1 MELIH
6 RLIVIDSVF
15 SQPKGRPFDCIR
27 IMDHIRDNEV
37 NHQTLPHGEIA
48 IYLDHLCGQGVIQIA
63 DQSGEYTRYLT
74 AETIV
79 ETVVSNLTAVFHSP
93 TQNPNLTTL

>member
-15 SQPKGRPFDCIR
+15 SQPKGQPFDCIQ
-27 IMDHIRDNEV
+27 IMNHIRENEV

-48 IYLDHLCGQGVIQIA
+48 IYLDHLREQGVIQIA
-63 DQSGEYTRYLT
+63 DQSGEYTRYT
-74 AETIV
+74 VANANKAAEQNCSAAFLSI
-79 ETVVSNLTAVFHSP
+79 
-93 TQNPNLTTL
+93 QNPNSIQ

>member
-15 SQPKGRPFDCIR
+15 SQPKGQPFDCIQ

-37 NHQTLPHGEIA
+37 NHQTLHHGEIA
-48 IYLDHLCGQGVIQIA
+48 IYLDHLREQGVIQIA
-63 DQSGEYTRYLT
+63 DQSGEYTRYTT
-74 AETIV
+74 A
-79 ETVVSNLTAVFHSP
+79 ETVVSNLTTVFHSP
-93 TQNPNLTTL
+93 IQNSNLTTL

>member
-6 RLIVIDSVF
+6 RLNVIDSVF
-15 SQPKGRPFDCIR
+15 SQPKGQPFDCIR
-27 IMDHIRDNEV
+27 IMNHIRDNEV

-48 IYLDHLCGQGVIQIA
+48 IYLDHLREQGVIQIA
-63 DQSGEYTRYLT
+63 DQSGEYTRYTT
-74 AETIV
+74 A

>member
-15 SQPKGRPFDCIR
+15 SQPKGQPFDCIQ
-27 IMDHIRDNEV
+27 IMNHIRDNEV

-48 IYLDHLCGQGVIQIA
+48 IYLDQLREQGVVQIA
-63 DQSGEYTRYLT
+63 DQSGEYTRYTT
-74 AETIV
+74 A
-79 ETVVSNLTAVFHSP
+79 ETVVSNLTAVFDSP
-93 TQNPNLTTL
+93 IQTQNLSTL

>member
-15 SQPKGRPFDCIR
+15 SQPKGQPFDCIQ
-27 IMDHIRDNEV
+27 IMNHIRDNEV

-48 IYLDHLCGQGVIQIA
+48 IYLDHLREQGVIQIA
-63 DQSGEYTRYLT
+63 DQSGEYTRYT
-74 AETIV
+74 VATVNKAAEQNCSAAFLSI
-79 ETVVSNLTAVFHSP
+79 
-93 TQNPNLTTL
+93 QNPNSIQ

>member
-15 SQPKGRPFDCIR
+15 AQPKGQPFDCIE
-27 IMDHIRDNEV
+27 IMNHIRDNEV

-48 IYLDHLCGQGVIQIA
+48 IYLDHLREKGVIQIA
-63 DQSGEYTRYLT
+63 NQSGEYTRYT
-74 AETIV
+74 VANINNAAEQFCSAAFLSIQN
-79 ETVVSNLTAVFHSP
+79 SNSI
-93 TQNPNLTTL
+93 Q

>member
-15 SQPKGRPFDCIR
+15 SQPNGQPFDCIQ

-37 NHQTLPHGEIA
+37 NHQTLPQGEIA
-48 IYLDHLCGQGVIQIA
+48 IYLDHLREQGVVQIA

-79 ETVVSNLTAVFHSP
+79 ETVVSNLTTVFHSP
-93 TQNPNLTTL
+93 IQNSNLTTL

>member
-15 SQPKGRPFDCIR
+15 SQPKGQAFDCIQ

-37 NHQTLPHGEIA
+37 NHQTLPHGEIS
-48 IYLDHLCGQGVIQIA
+48 IYLDYLREQGVIQIA
-63 DQSGEYTRYLT
+63 DQSGEYTRYTT
-74 AETIV
+74 A
-79 ETVVSNLTAVFHSP
+79 ETVVSNLTTVFHSP
-93 TQNPNLTTL
+93 IQNSNLTTL

>member
-15 SQPKGRPFDCIR
+15 SQPKGQPFDCIQ

-37 NHQTLPHGEIA
+37 HHQTLPHGEIA
-48 IYLDHLCGQGVIQIA
+48 IYLDHLREQGVVQIA
-63 DQSGEYTRYLT
+63 DQSSEYTRYLT

-79 ETVVSNLTAVFHSP
+79 ETAVSNLTAVFHSP
-93 TQNPNLTTL
+93 IQNQNLTTL

>member
-6 RLIVIDSVF
+6 RLTVIDSVF
-15 SQPKGRPFDCIR
+15 AQPKDQSFDCIQ
-27 IMDHIRDNEV
+27 IMNHIRDNEV

-48 IYLDHLCGQGVIQIA
+48 IYLDHLREQGVIQIA
-63 DQSGEYTRYLT
+63 DQSGEYTRYTT
-74 AETIV
+74 A

-93 TQNPNLTTL
+93 IQNQNLTTL

>member
-15 SQPKGRPFDCIR
+15 AQPKGQPFDCIQ
-27 IMDHIRDNEV
+27 IMNHIRDNEV

-48 IYLDHLCGQGVIQIA
+48 IYLDHLREQGVIQIA
-63 DQSGEYTRYLT
+63 DQSGEYTRYTT
-74 AETIV
+74 A

-93 TQNPNLTTL
+93 IQTQNLSTL

>member
-15 SQPKGRPFDCIR
+15 SQPKGQPFDCIQ

-37 NHQTLPHGEIA
+37 NHQTLPHAEIA
-48 IYLDHLCGQGVIQIA
+48 IYLDHLREQGVVQIA
-63 DQSGEYTRYLT
+63 DQSGDYTRYLT

-79 ETVVSNLTAVFHSP
+79 ETVVSNLTTVFHSP
-93 TQNPNLTTL
+93 IQNSNLTTL

>member
-15 SQPKGRPFDCIR
+15 SQPKGQPFDCIQ
-27 IMDHIRDNEV
+27 IMNHIRDNEV

-48 IYLDHLCGQGVIQIA
+48 IYLDHLREQGVVQIA
-63 DQSGEYTRYLT
+63 DQSGEYTRLT
-74 AETIV
+74 VADVNTAAEQNCSAAFLSIQN
-79 ETVVSNLTAVFHSP
+79 SNSI
-93 TQNPNLTTL
+93 Q

>member
-15 SQPKGRPFDCIR
+15 SQPKGQPFDCIR
-27 IMDHIRDNEV
+27 IMNHIRDNEV

-48 IYLDHLCGQGVIQIA
+48 IYLDHLREQGVIQIA
-63 DQSGEYTRYLT
+63 DQSGEYTRYTT
-74 AETIV
+74 A
-79 ETVVSNLTAVFHSP
+79 ETVVSNLTAVFDSP
-93 TQNPNLTTL
+93 IQTQNLSTL

>member
-15 SQPKGRPFDCIR
+15 SQPKGQPFDCIQ

-37 NHQTLPHGEIA
+37 HHQTLPHGEIA
-48 IYLDHLCGQGVIQIA
+48 IYLDHLREQGVIQIA
-63 DQSGEYTRYLT
+63 DQSGEYTRYTT
-74 AETIV
+74 A

-93 TQNPNLTTL
+93 IQTQNLSTL

>member
-15 SQPKGRPFDCIR
+15 SQPKGEPFDCVQ
-27 IMDHIRDNEV
+27 IMNHIRENEI
-37 NHQTLPHGEIA
+37 NHQTLPHQEIA
-48 IYLDHLCGQGVIQIA
+48 IYLDHLREQGVVQIA

-79 ETVVSNLTAVFHSP
+79 ETVVSNLTAVFDSP
-93 TQNPNLTTL
+93 IQTQNLSTL

>member
-15 SQPKGRPFDCIR
+15 SQPKGQPFDCIQ
-27 IMDHIRDNEV
+27 IMNHIRDNEV

-48 IYLDHLCGQGVIQIA
+48 IYLDHLREQGVVQIA
-63 DQSGEYTRYLT
+63 DQSGEYTRYT
-74 AETIV
+74 VANINKAAEQNFLAAFLSIQN
-79 ETVVSNLTAVFHSP
+79 SNSI
-93 TQNPNLTTL
+93 Q

>member
-15 SQPKGRPFDCIR
+15 SQPKGQPFDCIQ

-37 NHQTLPHGEIA
+37 NHQTLPHAEIA
-48 IYLDHLCGQGVIQIA
+48 IYLDHLREQGVVQIA

-93 TQNPNLTTL
+93 IQTQNLSTL

>member
-15 SQPKGRPFDCIR
+15 AQPKGQLFDCIQ
-27 IMDHIRDNEV
+27 IMNHIRDNEV

-48 IYLDHLCGQGVIQIA
+48 IYLDHLREQGVVQIA
-63 DQSGEYTRYLT
+63 DQSGEYTRYTT
-74 AETIV
+74 AEPIV
-79 ETVVSNLTAVFHSP
+79 EPS
-93 TQNPNLTTL
+93 